1 MTFFDGWLHWYPGWP
16 LSWKT

>member
-1 MTFFDGWLHWYPGWP
+1 MTFFDGWLHWYPGWL